1 MLLPRGTRIETQS
14 QSSKQ
19 KSVFLQKIGQ
29 VWPWIKTHKLKS
41 FFILLGIFFLVEVA
55 SIPWF
60 DVASLK
66 THNPPETA
74 LMRQRIREAESEAKQ
89 LTIRQKWIPLSRL
102 PRYVP
107 NAVIVAEDGTFREH
121 SGFDWFEF
129 KESMQKNWAKKKAA
143 RGGSTI
149 TQQLAKN
156 LYLST
161 SKDPVRKL
169 KEAVIT
175 LLLEHHLDKNRILE
189 IYLNVIE
196 WGRGIFGI
204 EAAAETYFGRPAS
217 TLTFDQALRLAAVI
231 PSPLRHRPNDDSRYV
246 LWRKNMVLVRMQ
258 GRDYD
263 EPEPAEDGEAQTE
276 ESQSKEIQSRLRVD
290 TEQQDPRNNVPDT
303 MPNHLRSSRDSTD
316 IERGDSNDVQ
326 RRKPAD

>member
-1 MLLPRGTRIETQS
+1 MDNKRSEFLHTIE
-14 QSSKQ
+14 
-19 KSVFLQKIGQ
+19 Q
-29 VWPWIKTHKLKS
+29 VWAWIKTHKLKS
-41 FFILLGIFFLVEVA
+41 FFILLGVFFLAEVA
-55 SIPWF
+55 TIPWF
-60 DVASLK
+60 GVATLK
-66 THNPPETA
+66 TRNPTQTA
-74 LMRQRIREAESEAKQ
+74 LMRQRLHEAESENKRLAIKE
-89 LTIRQKWIPLSRL
+89 KWISLSRL
-102 PRYVP
+102 PRYVI

-121 SGFDWFEF
+121 NGFDWFEVRQ
-129 KESMQKNWAKKKAA
+129 SMEKNWEKKKAT

-204 EAAAETYFGRPAS
+204 EAAAETYFARSAS
-217 TLTFDQALRLAAVI
+217 ALTFEQALRLAAVI

-246 LWRKNMVLVRMQ
+246 LWRKNMILIRMQ
-258 GRDYD
+258 GRDYA
-263 EPEPAEDGEAQTE
+263 EPEPKEDDEAQLE
-276 ESQSKEIQSRLRVD
+276 ELQPKEIRSGQPPTQAVNSG
-290 TEQQDPRNNVPDT
+290 EQAPPVEAPDT
-303 MPNHLRSSRDSTD
+303 MPNTLRSRRDSTD
-316 IERGDSNDVQ
+316 IEREDSNDVQ